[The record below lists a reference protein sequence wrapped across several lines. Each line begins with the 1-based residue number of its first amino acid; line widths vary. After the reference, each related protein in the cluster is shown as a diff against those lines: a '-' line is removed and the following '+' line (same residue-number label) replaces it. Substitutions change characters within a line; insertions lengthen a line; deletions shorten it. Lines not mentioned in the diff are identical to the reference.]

1 MREATIFRDTSIESG
16 SLDSVLEINKGRADV
31 LKSKG
36 FTDVE
41 FDIRSKV
48 KTIRSATDGEVQLW
62 EVKVEAWMGSD
73 E

>member
-48 KTIRSATDGEVQLW
+48 KTIRSATDGEVKLW

>member
-48 KTIRSATDGEVQLW
+48 KTMDGEVKLW